1 MVKNKYIK
9 KAWYFLLVARMQ
21 FFKVYAYIVLFFSCV
36 AINILGFL
44 GAPLKARLFIC
55 WVWSFLYRLGVL
67 ILLQI
72 YVKIDGKE
80 NIPNY
85 PCIYVSKHQSML
97 ETFVFYGL
105 VRRCCFVMKQE
116 LLEKPIF
123 GTATKFTEAIGIDR
137 SKGVSAMKKV
147 LEDGKDRVQN
157 KKLSIIIFPEGTR
170 VAVGEYP
177 KFHRSAMK
185 LAMVTK
191 LPIVPVAHNFG
202 VYFGRKKGDLIKPG
216 IARMSFEK
224 PLNPQEHSIDE
235 LTDLCYN
242 IINDKTKSFGG

>member
-1 MVKNKYIK
+1 MK
-9 KAWYFLLVARMQ
+9 KILQLLLIARMQ
-21 FFKVYAYIVLFFSCV
+21 IFKIYAYIVLLLCC
-36 AINILGFL
+36 ILMNIVGVL
-44 GAPLKARLFIC
+44 GASLKVRLFVC
-55 WVWSFLYRLGVL
+55 WIWSCLYRLGVL

-80 NIPNY
+80 NIPHY

-105 VRRCCFVMKQE
+105 VRNCCFVMKQE

-123 GTATKFTEAIGIDR
+123 GKTNTFAEAIGVDR
-137 SKGVSAMKKV
+137 SKGLSAIKKV
-147 LEDGKDRVQN
+147 LEDGKDRVIN
-157 KKLSIIIFPEGTR
+157 KNLSIIIFPEGTR
-170 VAVGEYP
+170 VPVGEYP

-185 LAMVTK
+185 LATVTNI
-191 LPIVPVAHNFG
+191 PIIPVAHNFG
-202 VYFGRKKGDLIKPG
+202 VYFGRKQGDFVKPG

-224 PLNPQEHSIDE
+224 PIDPKNHSVAE
-235 LTDLCYN
+235 LTAMCYD

>member
-1 MVKNKYIK
+1 MK
-9 KAWYFLLVARMQ
+9 KIIHLLLLARMQ
-21 FFKVYAYIVLFFSCV
+21 VFKVYAYIVLLFCC
-36 AINILGFL
+36 ILMNIVGVL
-44 GAPLKARLFIC
+44 GASLKVRLFVC
-55 WVWSFLYRLGVL
+55 WIWSCLYRLGVL

-80 NIPNY
+80 NIPDY

-105 VRRCCFVMKQE
+105 IHKCCFVMKQE

-123 GTATKFTEAIGIDR
+123 GKANMFAEAIGIDR
-137 SKGVSAMKKV
+137 DKGLSAIKKV
-147 LEDGKDRVQN
+147 IQDGIDRVRN

-170 VAVGEYP
+170 VPVGEYP

-185 LAMVTK
+185 LATVTNI
-191 LPIVPVAHNFG
+191 PIIPVAHNFG
-202 VYFGRKKGDLIKPG
+202 AYFGRKQGDFVKPG

-224 PLNPQEHSIDE
+224 AIDPQKYSVAE
-235 LTDLCYN
+235 LTDLCYQ